1 MKKRKRFKSFTA
13 CMLAL
18 LLVIPFAVLSA
29 EVQVNAAEDSEKIF
43 KPQELEQ
50 LLAPIALYPDALLA
64 QVLTAATYPL
74 EVVEANRFVE
84 KNPKLKGE
92 ALLKAA
98 RDKDWEPSVK
108 AMLGFPDVLA
118 MMDKELEWTRRLGDA
133 FIAQQGDCMDAVQ
146 RLRQKAHAR
155 GNLKTSA
162 EQVIIVEPDTQVII
176 IKPRHARI
184 IYVPVYDPTVIYG
197 VWWYPAYPPYYFYP
211 RRYIGITF
219 FPRVFVG
226 VFWGTWSCNWHH
238 HQVYVNINYY
248 KTFAKTYYR
257 RGDHHRF
264 YKAGHTYQPWKY
276 SPRHRQISR
285 YRSSLEITSSAT
297 DIREYKQVTA
307 RSQASYTKV
316 RSKPAINSST
326 QSTEVQ
332 FNPRKVSAS
341 TSKKRLVVRSSTKSQ
356 ETVELK
362 SNTKVEEGV
371 EKLTGDSKGKKVK
384 KTHAAKIKIEDDNE
398 NKAIKSP
405 PAHGLNRNR
414 IKFREFKPEGIGKGA
429 GVLPEGFPKALGR

>member
-1 MKKRKRFKSFTA
+1 MKKRKRFKGITA
-13 CMLAL
+13 SMLAL
-18 LLVIPFAVLSA
+18 LLAVPFALLSG
-29 EVQVNAAEDSEKIF
+29 EVQVSAAEDSEKIF
-43 KPQELEQ
+43 SPQELEQ

-64 QVLTAATYPL
+64 QVVTAATYPL
-74 EVVEANRFVE
+74 EVVEANRLVK

-92 ALLKAA
+92 ALLRAA
-98 RDKDWEPSVK
+98 KDKDWEPSIK
-108 AMLGFPDVLA
+108 AMLEFPDVLA
-118 MMDKELEWTRRLGDA
+118 MMDEQLEWTKKLGDA
-133 FIAQQGDCMDAVQ
+133 FIAQQGDCMDTVQ

-184 IYVPVYDPTVIYG
+184 IYVPVYDPRVVYG

-219 FPRVFVG
+219 FPKVFVG

-248 KTFAKTYYR
+248 KTFTKTYYH
-257 RGDHHRF
+257 RGDRRRS
-264 YKAGHTYQPWKY
+264 YKAGQTYQPWKH

-285 YRSSLEITSSAT
+285 HRRLKPSTT
-297 DIREYKQVTA
+297 DIREYKQVTVRPSA
-307 RSQASYTKV
+307 TYTKV
-316 RSKPAINSST
+316 RSRPAINSST

-332 FNPRKVSAS
+332 TNPKKVSAP
-341 TSKKRLVVRSSTKSQ
+341 TSKRRLIARSSTKSQ

-362 SNTKVEEGV
+362 SNIETEENV
-371 EKLTGDSKGKKVK
+371 EKPTGNSKGKKVK
-384 KTHAAKIKIEDDNE
+384 KTHTAKGKIKDDKE
-398 NKAIKSP
+398 HRAIKSP
-405 PAHGLNRNR
+405 LAHGLHRNR
-414 IKFREFKPEGIGKGA
+414 IKFRDFKSEGIGKGA
-429 GVLPEGFPKALGR
+429 AVLPEGFPKALGR